1 MIKNIRRCLLLI
13 WLLMF
18 TIGCQEAAKEPPD
31 YWPTD
36 GWRTTSPE
44 EQGVRSEILA
54 DMLALVQ
61 AEAYAIDSIMV
72 VRNGYVVLDT
82 TIYPFLQG
90 SRHIIYSCTKSVVSA
105 LVGIAIDQGA
115 IDGVQQP
122 VTAFFPELAIENFD
136 SQKQEMTLEDL
147 LTMRSGLACRDS
159 YLYRWQGLREMEQS
173 EDWVAHVLS
182 LPMVEAPG
190 SRFEYCNGA
199 SFLLSAILQETTDQ
213 TALAYAQEN
222 LFGPL
227 GIEDVDWKANPQGIN
242 IGWSDLYMRPDDMA
256 KIGLLYLHEGQWDG
270 EQIISAGWIRD
281 STRSYV
287 DATLQDG
294 YGYQW
299 WVSDSGVYMALGYAG
314 QFIFV
319 VPQKGMVVVFT
330 SDLPE
335 DQFAVPLGLLSQ
347 YIIPAADS
355 PSPLAADP
363 QSQEALQTLTVSL
376 REP

>member
-1 MIKNIRRCLLLI
+1 MLKELRCGLLLI
-13 WLLMF
+13 WLVIF
-18 TIGCQEAAKEPPD
+18 AAGCQGTALEQPD
-31 YWPTD
+31 YWPTES
-36 GWRTTSPE
+36 WRKSSPE
-44 EQGVRSEILA
+44 EQGVSSKKLA
-54 DMLALVQ
+54 EMLELVQ
-61 AEAYAIDSIMV
+61 AEGYAIDSIMV

-82 TIYPFLQG
+82 TIYPFDQDA
-90 SRHIIYSCTKSVVSA
+90 RHIIYSCTKSVVSA
-105 LVGIAIDQGA
+105 LVGIAIDRGA
-115 IDGVQQP
+115 IDGVNQP
-122 VTAFFPELAIENFD
+122 VTTFFPSLNMQNLD
-136 SQKQEMTLEDL
+136 SWKQEMTLEDL

-173 EDWVAHVLS
+173 DNWAAHILS
-182 LPMVEAPG
+182 LPMAEAPG

-199 SFLLSAILQETTDQ
+199 SFLLSAIVQEATGQ

-227 GIEDVDWKANPQGIN
+227 GIEDVDWKSNPQGIN
-242 IGWSDLYMRPDDMA
+242 IGWSDLYMRPADMA
-256 KIGLLYLHEGQWDG
+256 KIGLLYLQEGVWDG
-270 EQIISAGWIRD
+270 QQIISTDWIRD
-281 STRSYV
+281 STRSYG

-335 DQFAVPLGLLSQ
+335 DQFTVPLELLSQ
-347 YIIPAADS
+347 YIIPAAADTS
-355 PSPLAADP
+355 PSAPDLESQAALE
-363 QSQEALQTLTVSL
+363 SLVTALGV
-376 REP
+376 P